1 MSLSLKATEIHDQI
15 AASGSADYCI
25 QAARAA
31 AAKLH
36 QSYMRVLIADDHE
49 LYRRLHSALGYRSPE
64 EFEQQIQASASA
76 ESRSATMVFFENSEN
91 EERGSIKL
99 TGEGDS
105 NAVPFPR
112 PHPLLGDTKTS
123 Q

>member
-91 EERGSIKL
+91 GERVSTELPGKGTETPSPSP
-99 TGEGDS
+99 D
-105 NAVPFPR
+105 PF
-112 PHPLLGDTKTS
+112 S
-123 Q
+123 C